1 MKNSNELS
9 ETRKIFVTLYQT
21 LFKNLQLIFDKVCQV
36 HTTIHYHIQWL
47 FQCAKSTTN
56 RLKQRWLRTLSI
68 EVIITGLTKF
78 ILFKQWKR
86 WGVGEGR
93 GERKTGFRDK
103 SRTITLS
110 PLFLC
115 SKGVQTKMSSDIVV
129 ITLKRNPQQYFCG
142 TFTTNIRT
150 KYQPTLFPVICYQNQ
165 PRALLQCSLNIELG
179 YCFNATQENK
189 QYIAIVYCFPNI
201 NLHKILLLQYI

>member
-1 MKNSNELS
+1 MAHLKIELC
-9 ETRKIFVTLYQT
+9 
-21 LFKNLQLIFDKVCQV
+21 N
-36 HTTIHYHIQWL
+36 IQ
-47 FQCAKSTTN
+47 
-56 RLKQRWLRTLSI
+56 
-68 EVIITGLTKF
+68 
-78 ILFKQWKR
+78 KR
-86 WGVGEGR
+86 WSYINIYQLNTNAKKM
-93 GERKTGFRDK
+93 ERKTGFRDK

-179 YCFNATQENK
+179 YCFNATQKNK
-189 QYIAIVYCFPNI
+189 
-201 NLHKILLLQYI
+201 